1 MGCVTT
7 SCGLDRAMSLKRMA
21 TKRGFTQL
29 LVQMTCKGEMA
40 PANMGHRNLNYM
52 DVEHID
58 LILACVSITG
68 GLLFVL
74 LCAFQGHSNGHRW
87 TMEQIH
93 SAYFHTAII
102 FQSKSTCVNQ
112 RQRDSNDSSYW
123 WFTYTSNVLI
133 SYSFCCFFLL
143 LFYFLSLSTL
153 QNKVFKVL
161 SLSFA
166 RAGGSYFL

>member
-1 MGCVTT
+1 
-7 SCGLDRAMSLKRMA
+7 MSLKRMA

-52 DVEHID
+52 DIEHID

-102 FQSKSTCVNQ
+102 FQSK
-112 RQRDSNDSSYW
+112 
-123 WFTYTSNVLI
+123 
-133 SYSFCCFFLL
+133 
-143 LFYFLSLSTL
+143 
-153 QNKVFKVL
+153 
-161 SLSFA
+161 
-166 RAGGSYFL
+166 